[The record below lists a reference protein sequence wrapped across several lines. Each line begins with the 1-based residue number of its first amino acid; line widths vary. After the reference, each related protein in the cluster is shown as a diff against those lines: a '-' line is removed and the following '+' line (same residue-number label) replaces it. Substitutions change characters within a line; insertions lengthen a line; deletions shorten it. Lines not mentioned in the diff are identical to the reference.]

1 MELTNFGTRLEP
13 LKKYQHWIRH
23 RQSSTGK
30 QRNEH
35 PYVLGVLLLTFATL
49 ILTHF
54 TLFSTAFAV
63 GVTLV
68 VTSPWLLDWYWGLGL
83 QYQSTKRLTLTNL
96 IQRLI
101 LRHQVYQALRTQ
113 LRTQANF
120 RATTLPLVDVMIDN
134 GRIFQAWI
142 WIENDPASKVNWR
155 DGFPEKLSAGLRG
168 FFQTVEVV
176 ESQLNDGQTSWR
188 LTLDDYTQHYQ
199 QEIHQ
204 GADIGRAVQKAKET
218 QKAQGTTDELTIL
231 DGRKTIN
238 WRAAPHMVIS
248 GRTGTGKTTLM
259 GYLMAVTLTRGYRVA
274 VCDPKRQ
281 DFARLQAADNQC
293 QIARKPQECLQL
305 LKQMDQEMARRMA
318 FSSQHPGTEFVQQF
332 IMIDEL
338 AALRASLSAK
348 EQKQL
353 AATLK
358 RLVLQGRAFQMHL
371 VIGIQQANAQ
381 ELPTEIREQLGTRVL
396 LGNSTPAEQKFLFTD
411 GVQVTA
417 DDQNPYQGLCAVNGG
432 PVQRV
437 FLPYVGQ
444 DFDLVGYCNELLQLP
459 GERPKGRPGR
469 EEKA

>member
-1 MELTNFGTRLEP
+1 MELTKLGTRLEP

-35 PYVLGVLLLTFATL
+35 PYVMGVLLLTFATL

-83 QYQSTKRLTLTNL
+83 QYRATKQLTLTNL

-101 LRHQVYQALRTQ
+101 LRHQVYQTLRTQ
-113 LRTQANF
+113 LRTQTDSQA
-120 RATTLPLVDVMIDN
+120 ATLPFVDVMIDN

-142 WIENDPASKVNWR
+142 WIENEPASQVKWR
-155 DGFPEKLSAGLRG
+155 DDFPEKLSAGLRG
-168 FFQTVEVV
+168 PFQTVEVV
-176 ESQLNDGQTSWR
+176 ERQLNDGKASWC

-199 QEIHQ
+199 QELYQ
-204 GADIGRAVQKAKET
+204 GTDVGRAVQKAKET
-218 QKAQGTTDELTIL
+218 GRAQETNDELTIL
-231 DGRKTIN
+231 DGRNTIN
-238 WRAAPHMVIS
+238 WRVAPHMIIS

-259 GYLMAVTLTRGYRVA
+259 GYLMAVALTQGYRVA

-281 DFARLQAADNQC
+281 DFARLQADGEQC
-293 QIARKPQECLQL
+293 QIAREPQECLQL
-305 LKQMDQEMARRMA
+305 LKQMDQEMAQRMA
-318 FSSQHPGTEFVQQF
+318 LSSQHPGAEFVQQF
-332 IMIDEL
+332 VMIDEL
-338 AALRASLSAK
+338 AALRASLSRE
-348 EQKQL
+348 EQRQL
-353 AATLK
+353 DATLK

-396 LGNSTPAEQKFLFTD
+396 LGNSTPAEQRFLFTD
-411 GVQVTA
+411 GTRVTT

-437 FLPYVGQ
+437 FPPYVDQG
-444 DFDLVGYCNELLQLP
+444 FDLVGYCNGLLQ
-459 GERPKGRPGR
+459 
-469 EEKA
+469 